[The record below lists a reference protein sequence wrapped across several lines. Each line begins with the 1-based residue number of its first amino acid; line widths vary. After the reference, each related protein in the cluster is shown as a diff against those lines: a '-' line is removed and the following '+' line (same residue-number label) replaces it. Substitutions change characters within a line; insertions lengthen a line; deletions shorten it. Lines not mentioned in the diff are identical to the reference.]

1 MQEYSWQKRT
11 ASCSPPSWHARFLI
25 RTLRGTGTK
34 LIWPI
39 SRMRGFPW
47 CLGAPT
53 GRFPA
58 IYEQERGGIIWKLAF
73 LAKMRE
79 SQRLFLRSLMS
90 KQFLSEKETRNMY
103 RKACNA
109 FGGESKRC
117 SNSIVAESSHP
128 QLAFSLLGDKVFS
141 SFNVHRF
148 VVVLRTIV
156 EDIELPVINRLQKI
170 SCK

>member
-1 MQEYSWQKRT
+1 MQEHSGQKQT

-25 RTLRGTGTK
+25 RTLRETGTK

-47 CLGAPT
+47 CLGTPT
-53 GRFPA
+53 GHFPA

-109 FGGESKRC
+109 FGGEPKRC
-117 SNSIVAESSHP
+117 SNSILVAESSHP
-128 QLAFSLLGDKVFS
+128 QLAFCDKVFS

-148 VVVLRTIV
+148 VAVPRTIV
-156 EDIELPVINRLQKI
+156 EDIELAVVKRL
-170 SCK
+170 